1 MISAFFGKPREGMTV
16 PNLKFY
22 PKQPD
27 IKSDSKDEKIDFWMC
42 SCCGNAFDGDQEQPV
57 NIIGNE
63 LFECA
68 LCDVVNAER
77 ELMETN

>member
-1 MISAFFGKPREGMTV
+1 MD
-16 PNLKFY
+16 
-22 PKQPD
+22 D
-27 IKSDSKDEKIDFWMC
+27 IKIDFWMC

-57 NIIGNE
+57 NIIGDE
-63 LFECA
+63 LFECS

>member
-1 MISAFFGKPREGMTV
+1 MDD
-16 PNLKFY
+16 L
-22 PKQPD
+22 
-27 IKSDSKDEKIDFWMC
+27 KIDFWLC
-42 SCCGNAFDGDQEQPV
+42 SCCGQVYDGSLEQPV
-57 NIIGNE
+57 NKLTNE